1 MITLDSFQQSTRR
14 TWNPESSLPNAAL
27 GLAGETGE
35 LVDIIKKYLY
45 HGHEYNRE
53 NVVSELSDVMYYVA
67 VIADW
72 FGITL
77 SEVAEY
83 NIEKLRQRYPDG
95 FSEERSRER

>member
-35 LVDIIKKYLY
+35 LVDEIKKILY
-45 HGHEYNRE
+45 HGHQVDRGRLY
-53 NVVSELSDVMYYVA
+53 SELGDVLYYTA
-67 VIADW
+67 VIADL
-72 FGITL
+72 FDMSL